1 MSPYDHKRGD
11 MGYNLAFALC
21 LVVCLGLAVA
31 IIGLALQ

>member
-1 MSPYDHKRGD
+1 VSTYDHKRVD
-11 MGYNLAFALC
+11 AGYNLAFALC